1 MAKVCFEFERV
12 VIITG
17 HFISRT
23 FTRLLSQ
30 TTTHTHRPTS
40 GVFVR
45 DARLYSLS
53 LELLSDSSV
62 SDSEL
67 LSDSLLL
74 PDAAL
79 LEEEEENDKER
90 LELDFFFLLIQ

>member
-1 MAKVCFEFERV
+1 MNLNVLLL
-12 VIITG
+12 VIS
-17 HFISRT
+17 FISRT

-30 TTTHTHRPTS
+30 TTTHTHTHRPTS

-90 LELDFFFLLIQ
+90 LELDFFFFTNSIK